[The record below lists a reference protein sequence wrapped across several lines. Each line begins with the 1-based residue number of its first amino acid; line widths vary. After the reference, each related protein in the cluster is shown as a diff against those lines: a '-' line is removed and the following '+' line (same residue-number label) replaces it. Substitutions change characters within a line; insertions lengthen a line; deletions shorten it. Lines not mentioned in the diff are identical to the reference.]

1 MQVSVSIIKSLI
13 EWALDKKRDNH
24 VNRNYEINS
33 MHWNIYVWDIYDI
46 TSGKYHII
54 EIKMDMGYLQPVYIN
69 FRKNE
74 IENEAELKKM
84 FKGVFKWHSKINFGI
99 IE

>member
-13 EWALDKKRDNH
+13 EGALNKKRDNH

-33 MHWNIYVWDIYDI
+33 SHWNIYVWDIYDI
-46 TSGKYHII
+46 KGTNFHII
-54 EIKMDMGYLQPVYIN
+54 EIKMDMGHLQSVYIN
-69 FRKNE
+69 FRKNS
-74 IENEAELKKM
+74 IDNEAELKKM
-84 FKGVFKWHSKINFGI
+84 FKDVFKWHSKINFWI